1 MFFATI
7 TTSQLRSQSEWQMSD
22 RPTRQGVHGS
32 MNAGSMISARGALFL
47 AVAFCF
53 SNLLS
58 QAQAVHKGPFGFYY
72 GETKQDVIAAVGD
85 EAVLEDDDDTLR
97 LSKAPQP
104 FAGIRS
110 YLLLFSPKKGL
121 LKIQASSGFL
131 DVNDSGDQLKEEF
144 HRIESALIS
153 VYGTPTKQYDLLRK
167 DSELNKSNEWMASL
181 LYEDRILVSFWQGS
195 FPDHVSAIKV
205 DATALNASSGYIS
218 FEYEFEGFNE
228 YVEENK
234 HRENVV
240 PWFPMRD

>member
-1 MFFATI
+1 MLFAAI
-7 TTSQLRSQSEWQMSD
+7 ATSQPRSQSEWQMSD
-22 RPTRQGVHGS
+22 RHVRQGVDGS
-32 MNAGSMISARGALFL
+32 MKEVRGVLFI
-47 AVAFCF
+47 AVAFCSF
-53 SNLLS
+53 YSLS
-58 QAQAVHKGPFGFYY
+58 HAQETHKGPFGFCF

-85 EAVLEDDDDTLR
+85 KAVLEDVDDTLR

-205 DATALNASSGYIS
+205 DATALNVSSGYIS
-218 FEYEFEGFNE
+218 FEYEFEGFDE

-234 HRENVV
+234 LRENIA